1 MKLRDSEMEL
11 EAKEARLVE
20 ALKQRKKAGK
30 KGQQLNEEATAALG
44 HENHRLKEREQ
55 ALMDAVSPL
64 YLSSPSLVGTSD
76 GCWLRWRSCL
86 RRTRT

>member
-20 ALKQRKKAGK
+20 ALKQRKKTGK
-30 KGQQLNEEATAALG
+30 KGQQLSEEATAALG
-44 HENHRLKEREQ
+44 HENYRLKEREQ
-55 ALMDAVSPL
+55 ALMDAVSYFPFPCL
-64 YLSSPSLVGTSD
+64 CALVTV
-76 GCWLRWRSCL
+76 CYLRWRSCL